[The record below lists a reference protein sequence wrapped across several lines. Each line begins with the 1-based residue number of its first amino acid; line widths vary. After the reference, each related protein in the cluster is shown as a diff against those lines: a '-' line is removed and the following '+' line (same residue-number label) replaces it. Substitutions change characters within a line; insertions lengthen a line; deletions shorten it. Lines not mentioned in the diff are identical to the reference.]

1 MKEIIKNTVKK
12 IIIFLILLVII
23 LGINTISTAYSTT
36 TNIVDNNNNSI
47 NKVFQNKMPYNHI
60 STPSGMFPQYY
71 LSSNKRNVYIP
82 DNVLNL
88 GDWTA
93 TMDGRV
99 VYCSAYGRY
108 VRYGK
113 YDPDIHYIYPG
124 LNSIQGANFNIDGNS
139 IDYEV
144 NNRFVKE
151 INESLRS

>member
-1 MKEIIKNTVKK
+1 MKKIINNTVKK
-12 IIIFLILLVII
+12 IIIFILLLVTI
-23 LGINTISTAYSTT
+23 LGIHTI
-36 TNIVDNNNNSI
+36 DNNNSVI
-47 NKVFQNKMPYNHI
+47 YRTFQNRMPANVI
-60 STPSGMFPQYY
+60 ATPSGMFPQYY
-71 LSSNKRNVYIP
+71 LSSDNKRNVYIP
-82 DNVLNL
+82 DNVLDL

-113 YDPDIHYIYPG
+113 YDPDVHYIYPG

-144 NNRFVKE
+144 NNRFVNE